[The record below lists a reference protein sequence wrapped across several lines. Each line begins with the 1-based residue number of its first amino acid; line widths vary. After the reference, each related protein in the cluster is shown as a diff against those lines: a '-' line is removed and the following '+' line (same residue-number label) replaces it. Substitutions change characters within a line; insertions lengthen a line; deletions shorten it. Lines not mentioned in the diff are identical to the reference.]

1 MESRKKRNQ
10 QIERKKRAER
20 RIGTAIVVVIIAMIT
35 VGIAYAV
42 WDTMNRSTV
51 MTFNGERVPTS
62 DFRYFHAMSGA
73 EPQNEEMRQTAVD
86 GMLRTLVVLDRAER
100 HGLSIS
106 AEEKAEFEER
116 AAGMRDTF
124 TMMGI
129 NIRSTSDK
137 RMVDFMS
144 VGDLFEKEQM
154 WPGPLFSLVMEH
166 YVSDREPDQA
176 DLDEHLEGLRD
187 DIIEAAREKNFRY
200 IANESWDSLWDAWNE
215 FNDEEAGFSELM
227 RRYHEPQFDEFE
239 EPIDNPLGLWDFVM
253 QFEAWDHWQTINEMQ
268 EGEISMPMQFGELSF
283 IVEMYESVVDEE
295 RVEEITLSVAEGFI
309 NEFREDAFFDLIE
322 QWVSEANYQ
331 LNERALSRI

>member
-1 MESRKKRNQ
+1 
-10 QIERKKRAER
+10 
-20 RIGTAIVVVIIAMIT
+20 
-35 VGIAYAV
+35 
-42 WDTMNRSTV
+42 
-51 MTFNGERVPTS
+51 
-62 DFRYFHAMSGA
+62 MSGA